1 MIAPTLLI
9 GGALLIARGA
19 SRRGTPIAIITG
31 TLFMVL
37 GVAVSVM
44 QTVMN

>member
-19 SRRGTPIAIITG
+19 AQPGTPIAIITG

-44 QTVMN
+44 HHVI